1 MTDSH
6 RSGFVCLVGRP
17 NVGKSSLLNRLV
29 SSKVAIVSD
38 KPQTTRHAVRGI
50 LTLPEAQIV
59 FVDTPGLHRPRDAL
73 GRRLNDVARDSLR
86 DVDEILFVLDASERI
101 GAGDAFIARALS
113 EGGSG
118 GVAAFRGTGARRARS
133 CDPPEESEGGSG
145 GVAAFR
151 GTGARRARSCDPP
164 EESEVSTPVI
174 CVVTKADLVTP
185 PELLAQIEAARALGN
200 WQDVL
205 TTSSTRGTG
214 VPDVVRALV
223 EGLPEGPQYYPPEA
237 VSDQPQALAVSEI
250 IREKVLELLAEEVP
264 HSVAVVVDE
273 IEPGE
278 APDVLFVQASVY
290 VERDSQ
296 KGIVIG
302 KGGRMLRE
310 IGSRA
315 RPDVEALLGSRVF
328 LQLRVRVEPSW
339 PRREGLLERFGY

>member
-1 MTDSH
+1 VTGSDRGSH

-73 GRRLNDVARDSLR
+73 GRRLNDVARDALR
-86 DVDEILFVLDASERI
+86 DVDEIVFVLDASERI
-101 GAGDAFIARALS
+101 GAGDAFIARALLDLS
-113 EGGSG
+113 
-118 GVAAFRGTGARRARS
+118 A
-133 CDPPEESEGGSG
+133 
-145 GVAAFR
+145 
-151 GTGARRARSCDPP
+151 
-164 EESEVSTPVI
+164 PVI

-185 PELLAQIEAARALGN
+185 PELLKQMEVARSLGS
-200 WQDVL
+200 WRDVL
-205 TTSSTRGTG
+205 TTSSKRGTG
-214 VPDVVRALV
+214 ISDVVQALLA
-223 EGLPEGPQYYPPEA
+223 GLPEGPQYYPPES
-237 VSDQPQALAVSEI
+237 VSDQPQAVAVSEV

-278 APDVLFVQASVY
+278 APDVLLVQASVY

-302 KGGRMLRE
+302 KGGRMLSE

-315 RPDVEALLGSRVF
+315 RPDIEALLGSRVF

>member
-113 EGGSG
+113 E
-118 GVAAFRGTGARRARS
+118 
-133 CDPPEESEGGSG
+133 
-145 GVAAFR
+145 
-151 GTGARRARSCDPP
+151 
-164 EESEVSTPVI
+164 VSTPVI
-174 CVVTKADLVTP
+174 CVVTKADLVP
-185 PELLAQIEAARALGN
+185 PPRLLAQIEAARSLGT

-214 VPDVVRALV
+214 ISDVVDALV
-223 EGLPEGPQYYPPEA
+223 EGLPEGPQYYPPES
-237 VSDQPQALAVSEI
+237 VSDQPQAVAVSEV

-278 APDVLFVQASVY
+278 APDVLLVQASVY

-302 KGGRMLRE
+302 KGGRMLKE

-315 RPDVEALLGSRVF
+315 RADVEALLGSRVF

>member
-1 MTDSH
+1 VTDSH

-86 DVDEILFVLDASERI
+86 DVDEIVFVLDASERI
-101 GAGDAFIARALS
+101 GAGDAFIARAL
-113 EGGSG
+113 
-118 GVAAFRGTGARRARS
+118 
-133 CDPPEESEGGSG
+133 
-145 GVAAFR
+145 
-151 GTGARRARSCDPP
+151 
-164 EESEVSTPVI
+164 SEVSTPVI

>member
-1 MTDSH
+1 MADPHRGSH

-133 CDPPEESEGGSG
+133 CD
-145 GVAAFR
+145 R
-151 GTGARRARSCDPP
+151 P

-185 PELLAQIEAARALGN
+185 SELLGQIEAARTLGN
-200 WQDVL
+200 WRDVL